1 MTTAHTQTGSE
12 SSERDPT
19 VSIDSEPA
27 DAPAARTESSGMG
40 AAYTVLPV
48 LLIALPVVTLV
59 LLIVVLPIRDG
70 MRDGDRAEETYRN
83 FQSATYSARWGIDSE
98 FYEAR
103 ASLDSDLYSL
113 DSALWSVGLDLG
125 SLAYDLGAESRPR
138 VRSMED
144 EIDARRDEVDQLRRS
159 ADARFARLQDNVDAR
174 LGGLE
179 DMADGAVDAHWDESG
194 RRYSRN
200 MRIATGALWGVVGV
214 MFVVGMAALWVS
226 WRNYRA
232 LAKQAGRM

>member
-12 SSERDPT
+12 SPERDPA

-27 DAPAARTESSGMG
+27 AAPAARTESSGMG
-40 AAYTVLPV
+40 VACTVLPV
-48 LLIALPVVTLV
+48 LLIAAPLVALV

-83 FQSATYSARWGIDSE
+83 FQAATYSARWGVDSE
-98 FYEAR
+98 IYEVR

-138 VRSMED
+138 VRAMED

-159 ADARFARLQDNVDAR
+159 ADARFARLQDSVDAR

-179 DMADGAVDAHWDESG
+179 DMADGAVDARWDESG

-200 MRIATGALWGVVGV
+200 IRIATGVLWGIAAV
-214 MFVVGMAALWVS
+214 MFVVGMAALWLS
-226 WRNYRA
+226 WRDYRA
-232 LAKQAGRM
+232 LAKPAGGM

>member
-19 VSIDSEPA
+19 ASIGSEPA

-40 AAYTVLPV
+40 VAYTVLPV
-48 LLIALPVVTLV
+48 LLIAVPVVALV

-98 FYEAR
+98 IYEVR

-113 DSALWSVGLDLG
+113 DSALWSVSLDLG

-138 VRSMED
+138 IRAMED
-144 EIDARRDEVDQLRRS
+144 QIDARRDEVDQLRRS
-159 ADARFARLQDNVDAR
+159 ADARFAWLQDSVDAR

-179 DMADGAVDAHWDESG
+179 DMADGAVDAHWDEG
-194 RRYSRN
+194 TRRHSRN
-200 MRIATGALWGVVGV
+200 MRIAMGVLWGIFVA
-214 MFVVGMAALWVS
+214 MFVVAMTGLWVS
-226 WRNYRA
+226 WRDYRA
-232 LAKQAGRM
+232 FAKPAGGM